1 MREMIFSQKNV
12 SIILVSLFLSLF
24 KNEPLWLKSRE
35 LVAGSVRTDPTEVV
49 MARLAWNSY

>member
-49 MARLAWNSY
+49 MARLAWNS